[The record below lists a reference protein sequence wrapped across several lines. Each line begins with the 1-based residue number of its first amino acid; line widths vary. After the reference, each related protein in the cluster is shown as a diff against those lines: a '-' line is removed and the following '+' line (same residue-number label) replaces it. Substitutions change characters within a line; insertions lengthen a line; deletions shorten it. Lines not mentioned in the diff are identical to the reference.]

1 MRMFIFVLDSFK
13 GDIFDFKVDRRVL
26 VASTVTILSQALLTL
41 LDILF
46 IFYSILFLYLLD
58 WYPIKR

>member
-1 MRMFIFVLDSFK
+1 MGMSNFVLDSFK
-13 GDIFDFKVDRRVL
+13 GELFDFQVDRRVF